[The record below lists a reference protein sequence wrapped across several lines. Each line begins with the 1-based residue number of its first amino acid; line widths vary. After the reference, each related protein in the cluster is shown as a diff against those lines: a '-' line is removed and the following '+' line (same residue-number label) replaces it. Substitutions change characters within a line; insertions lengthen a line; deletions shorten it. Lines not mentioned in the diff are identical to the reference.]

1 MQNHIIPF
9 PNITFHITSIRDN
22 PDLSMP
28 FIAKQL
34 HPLNMPEFQ
43 DDDTYAEWMLHSI
56 SYAFLVSAETLIKN
70 MPHDKNVVAHEVIPS
85 LFLCKH
91 ALELKLKHCLIVL
104 GETNFSSHNV
114 VDLWQKVIALHPMAP
129 TYAKPMQTFIQE
141 MHNLDNN
148 EIALRYGT
156 NQNLQPLQEDFVAN
170 SATVVYNTKCVFNV
184 LHEEILHVALPVLF

>member
-9 PNITFHITSIRDN
+9 PDITFRITSIRDN

-28 FIAKQL
+28 FIAKRL
-34 HPLNMPEFQ
+34 HDLNIPEFQ
-43 DDDTYAEWMLHSI
+43 CDDTYAAWMLHSI
-56 SYAFLVSAETLIKN
+56 SYSFLVSAETLITN
-70 MPHDKNVVAHEVIPS
+70 MPHDKNIVANEVIPS

-114 VDLWQKVIALHPMAP
+114 LDLWQKVLTLHPITP
-129 TYAKPMQTFIQE
+129 TYAKSMQTFIQE

-156 NQNLQPLQEDFVAN
+156 NKNLQPLQEDFIAN

-184 LHEEILHVALPVLF
+184 LHEEILHITLPVLF